1 MPTLKLRSVYPAL
14 LAVCLLAACA
24 TPQNSANARPVLYPN
39 AAYESMG
46 AASANQ
52 VLNNCINHAKA
63 QGLSASNQ
71 ATAANAGKGA
81 ATAGV
86 MAAVGALVTG
96 GNGGDVLKRGAQGAA
111 IGAAGGA
118 VSGAYEEQ
126 YSPIYRRF
134 VETCVA
140 ERGLKVLGWN

>member
-1 MPTLKLRSVYPAL
+1 MPTLKLRPVYPAL
-14 LAVCLLAACA
+14 LAACFLAACA

-39 AAYESMG
+39 VAYESMG
-46 AASANQ
+46 ATSANQ

-71 ATAANAGKGA
+71 VTAANAGKGA

>member
-14 LAVCLLAACA
+14 LAASLLAACA
-24 TPQNSANARPVLYPN
+24 TPQNSATARPVLYPN
-39 AAYESMG
+39 AAYEGMAG
-46 AASANQ
+46 
-52 VLNNCINHAKA
+52 
-63 QGLSASNQ
+63 
-71 ATAANAGKGA
+71 NAGKGA

>member
-1 MPTLKLRSVYPAL
+1 MPTLNQRAVYPAL
-14 LAVCLLAACA
+14 LAACLLAACA
-24 TPQNSANARPVLYPN
+24 TPQNSARARPVLYPN
-39 AAYESMG
+39 AAFESMG
-46 AASANQ
+46 AANANQ
-52 VLNNCINHAKA
+52 VLNNCISHAQA

-71 ATAANAGKGA
+71 ALASNAGKGA